1 MVLRLVV
8 EENTVIH
15 AAKEEGCEGDNENEL
30 SEEGMQ
36 EKSGQAKSMADS

>member
-8 EENTVIH
+8 EENIVIH
-15 AAKEEGCEGDNENEL
+15 AAKEEGCKGDNENEL

-36 EKSGQAKSMADS
+36 KRSGQAEGMADT